1 MEGAT
6 AVADDY
12 VQDEKDCSCMPADP
26 KMQCD
31 AKYGGWW
38 TMKPDGKACGTKDD
52 GATSLLATAALAIG
66 TVLLF

>member
-1 MEGAT
+1 
-6 AVADDY
+6 
-12 VQDEKDCSCMPADP
+12 MPADP

-38 TMKPDGKACGTKDD
+38 TKKVDGMDCGTADK
-52 GATSLLATAALAIG
+52 GAKSLLATAALAIG